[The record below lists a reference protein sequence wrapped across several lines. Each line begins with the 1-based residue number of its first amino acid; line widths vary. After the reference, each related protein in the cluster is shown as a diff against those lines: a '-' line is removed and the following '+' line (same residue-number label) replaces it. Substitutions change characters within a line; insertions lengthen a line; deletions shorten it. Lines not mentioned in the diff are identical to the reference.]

1 MRLCF
6 VMLILFAISSVFL
19 NVYVALAEGIVII
32 LFYIYTYS
40 YNIRHRRKISEYIEN
55 VTFNVNSATKNTI
68 INFPLPMVIL
78 NIENNEIIWCNDRF
92 LRAAQEH
99 DHPFEIKITDIV
111 PDFSIGWLMEGQVFL
126 INTAVI
132 EKNVLTKAT
141 RDDESAEMLKIIFD
155 SKFFEL
161 GQWGSSVYGAVCG
174 QVSTGKNTYASE
186 LEKVRTKTETEFA
199 AVKEYYKFG

>member
-1 MRLCF
+1 MGDGLVGSINKYRQNMTDDFGVLPFPKYDDTQKKYYCLF
-6 VMLILFAISSVFL
+6 NTAWGTTYAIPITNTDTERTGYILDVMGYFS
-19 NVYVALAEGIVII
+19 
-32 LFYIYTYS
+32 
-40 YNIRHRRKISEYIEN
+40 
-55 VTFNVNSATKNTI
+55 
-68 INFPLPMVIL
+68 
-78 NIENNEIIWCNDRF
+78 
-92 LRAAQEH
+92 
-99 DHPFEIKITDIV
+99 TDT
-111 PDFSIGWLMEGQVFL
+111 